1 MLLRLIVERAA
12 IDNAV
17 NLAGDFLDL
26 TELNAV
32 SEVLDLSVHSA
43 VEVQNAVLVKAAE
56 VACAVNQLA
65 VVGVERILDKRLLG
79 VARVAVVTERE
90 NGAAYADLTCFTDSN
105 RLVVFGE
112 KGDSV
117 VVIRRTDR
125 QNGVVAVGPYWL
137 T

>member
-17 NLAGDFLDL
+17 DLAGGFLDL

-43 VEVQNAVLVKAAE
+43 VKVQNAVLVKAAE

-90 NGAAYADLTCFTDSN
+90 GRTVSSSTFSLTT
-105 RLVVFGE
+105 
-112 KGDSV
+112 
-117 VVIRRTDR
+117 
-125 QNGVVAVGPYWL
+125 
-137 T
+137 